1 MLEILEVPEPLR
13 LLHLLVE
20 VVCLCLDDLFPLPH
34 FLLEASSK
42 LLVAAHLVCKQ
53 FNSLLKKGDFTC
65 LRVNDRLRVAL
76 KGNEIISA
84 LLDDVVQHDYLAL
97 ALPRERLDLR
107 FEFRCLLLV
116 FLGKLFALG
125 VQLLDLGLALFDL
138 DAKSVDLVF
147 LSTLQALVLGPL
159 FDDFGVE
166 LMDACF
172 FLGE

>member
-1 MLEILEVPEPLR
+1 M
-13 LLHLLVE
+13 
-20 VVCLCLDDLFPLPH
+20 
-34 FLLEASSK
+34 
-42 LLVAAHLVCKQ
+42 
-53 FNSLLKKGDFTC
+53 
-65 LRVNDRLRVAL
+65 
-76 KGNEIISA
+76 
-84 LLDDVVQHDYLAL
+84 

-147 LSTLQALVLGPL
+147 LSTLQALVLGSL